1 MLLNTRNMVTPAIP
15 LFNSD
20 LNYGKNLK
28 VEDCSSSIRTGIWI
42 YLLMVLFE
50 GALRKWFLP
59 SLAGPLLILRDPLC
73 IWILYMAWKKDQ
85 INLNYYTISLLF
97 IGFVSIYTAYFL
109 GHGNIYVA
117 LYGGRIFL
125 LHFPLIFVISKVL
138 SYEDVLKFGRFLV
151 FITIPMTMLIILQFY
166 SPQTAWINKSV
177 GGEAGGGFSGAMN
190 FFRPPGTFS
199 FTNGNTLFYNLS
211 ACFIIF
217 FWFNYKQINR
227 LVLIAATIALL
238 LAIPFSI
245 SRSLLFQVI
254 ISVGFAAIYTLRK
267 PKYVGGL
274 FIATG
279 LIIGILITLSMTPF
293 FSTATDVLTARFEI
307 ANSIEGGINGVFF
320 DRFLGGMIQAIT
332 YSSHQPFFG
341 FGLGMGTNVGAMLL
355 SGGRFFLLSEGE
367 WGRVL
372 GELGPVFGL
381 TIIFLRLKLAVNIIV
396 RSYKNLRYGIIMPWI
411 LSSFATLSIAQAG
424 WAQPTSLGFCVLLT
438 GFTLASLKE
447 QPKG

>member
-1 MLLNTRNMVTPAIP
+1 MLLNTRNMVPSAIP
-15 LFNSD
+15 VFKYD
-20 LNYGKNLK
+20 LSYGKKSTL
-28 VEDCSSSIRTGIWI
+28 EDCTSSIIRGIWI

-50 GALRKWFLP
+50 GALRKWILP
-59 SLAGPLLILRDPLC
+59 SLAGPLLIIRDPLC
-73 IWILYMAWKKDQ
+73 IWILLTAWKKGQ
-85 INLNYYTISLLF
+85 LNLNYFGISMLF

-117 LYGGRIFL
+117 LYGARILL

-138 SYEDVLKFGRFLV
+138 SYEDVVKFGRFLV
-151 FITIPMTMLIILQFY
+151 IITIPMTMLIIMQFY

-217 FWFNYKQINR
+217 FWFNYKLINR
-227 LVLIAATIALL
+227 LILIAATIALL

-254 ISVGFAAIYTLRK
+254 ISIGFAAIYTLRK

-274 FIATG
+274 FVAAI
-279 LIIGILITLSMTPF
+279 LLIGISIGLSMTSF
-293 FSTATDVLTARFEI
+293 FSTATDVLTARFTI
-307 ANSIEGGINGVFF
+307 ANSIEGGIDGVFF

-355 SGGRFFLLSEGE
+355 SGERYFLLSEGE
-367 WGRVL
+367 WGRVI
-372 GELGPVFGL
+372 GPVFGL
-381 TIIFLRLKLAVNIIV
+381 TIIFLRMKLAVNILV
-396 RSYKNLRYGIIMPWI
+396 RSYKRLKHGIIMPWI

-447 QPKG
+447 QTKG